1 MILFF
6 PQLWYKFQKMMRLTR
21 APARLIAYG
30 LVVLSLLL
38 LAYSQKFVEEG
49 LPTCILFIYGKT

>member
-1 MILFF
+1 MSLFF
-6 PQLWYKFQKMMRLTR
+6 PQLWFTFQKMMHLTR

-49 LPTCILFIYGKT
+49 LPTCILFI